1 MNSPST
7 IELSLISHT
16 NAGKTTLART
26 LLGRDIGEVRDAP
39 HVTEIAEAHSL
50 LDTPEGDLL
59 RLWDTPGF
67 GDSTRLVKR
76 LTQSA
81 NPVGWFL
88 REVWDRFKDRPLW
101 CSQQAMRAARES
113 SDVVLYLVNAA
124 ENPSDAG
131 YVAPEMQILKWVGK
145 PVLVLLN
152 QVGPPRPPAEE
163 EAEEARW
170 RSHVA
175 PFDVVR
181 DVITLD
187 AFARCWVQ
195 ERVLL
200 DHVRALVPAEK
211 GPALDRLIAAWER
224 VSVGRFHASMQ
235 VLAQQLVAA
244 ARDREPI
251 AVVAPASTAEK
262 LLRTIGVGRR
272 GDEAARDGAMQAL
285 ADRLD
290 ATIRGAT
297 DKLIALHGLD
307 GKAAAVVLERMR
319 TNFSMNERVDE
330 GRAALWGGVV
340 SGALSGLA
348 TDLAA
353 GGFTFGAGMLAGGVL
368 GAFGAAGLARGYN
381 MARGADEPAVSWS
394 PTFLDGLTRAA
405 LLRYLAVAHF
415 GRGRGKYQEGEAPA
429 FWQEEVTELVL
440 ARAAQFT
447 ALWVAAD
454 ETDAVQLENDLEQ
467 TLVETGRALL
477 DRLYPGRVPLVV
489 STGIR
494 AEHGVSS

>member
-1 MNSPST
+1 MSAPAT

-39 HVTEIAEAHSL
+39 HVTEIAEAHAL
-50 LDTPEGDLL
+50 LDTAEGDLL

-67 GDSTRLVKR
+67 GDSARLVKR

-170 RSHVA
+170 RTHVA
-175 PFDVVR
+175 PFGVVR

-200 DHVRALVPAEK
+200 DHVRALVPVEK
-211 GPALDRLIAAWER
+211 GPALDRLITAWQR
-224 VSVGRFHASMQ
+224 TSLDRFHASMH
-235 VLAQQLVAA
+235 VLAEQLTAA

-251 AVVAPASTAEK
+251 AVGAPATAAEK
-262 LLRTIGVGRR
+262 VLRTIGVGRR
-272 GDEAARDGAMQAL
+272 GDEAAREGAMQAL
-285 ADRLD
+285 AERLD
-290 ATIRGAT
+290 AGIRGAT
-297 DKLIALHGLD
+297 DQLITLHGLD
-307 GKAAAVVLERMR
+307 GKAATMVLERMR
-319 TNFSMNERVDE
+319 TNFAMNERVDE

-368 GAFGAAGLARGYN
+368 GALGAAGLARGYN
-381 MARGADEPAVSWS
+381 IARGADEPAVSWS
-394 PTFLDGLTRAA
+394 PIFLDGLTRSA

-429 FWQEEVTELVL
+429 FWQEEVTEIVL
-440 ARAAQFT
+440 ARAERFKALWDAAGEADPAQFT
-447 ALWVAAD
+447 
-454 ETDAVQLENDLEQ
+454 NDLES
-467 TLVETGRALL
+467 ALNDSAIDVL
-477 DRLYPGRVPLVV
+477 ERLYPGPASIALAAASAPLP
-489 STGIR
+489 
-494 AEHGVSS
+494 A